1 MQQPDLT
8 HRKKKRYLT
17 NINKN
22 VDNFHLTNQN
32 LFVYLLRR
40 NNQPTIINRPMQKE
54 NNRSFIHTCPSG
66 AELQGGSMPCVGL
79 VTGSVSLG
87 FNFLYE

>member
-1 MQQPDLT
+1 
-8 HRKKKRYLT
+8 LT

-40 NNQPTIINRPMQKE
+40 NNQP
-54 NNRSFIHTCPSG
+54 
-66 AELQGGSMPCVGL
+66 A
-79 VTGSVSLG
+79 
-87 FNFLYE
+87 